1 MSDAKEAEKKDATAA
16 AAPAPAKKGGAI
28 AMVLGIVLPALLSAG
43 GAFGGVKAAGHAG
56 GGGAAHAPEPEK
68 RHTPRPPGPTIALE
82 PFLVSIPDAA
92 KKAHPMKLTVAVE
105 FEATAKEDEIKNYMP
120 RIRDAILTYIRQLS
134 YEQAIDQEHAHKFR
148 EELLERVHKS
158 GAVAA
163 ERVLVTDL
171 VSQ

>member
-1 MSDAKEAEKKDATAA
+1 MSDANEKKDAPAAAA

-28 AMVLGIVLPALLSAG
+28 GLVLGIVLPALLSAG
-43 GAFGGVKAAGHAG
+43 GAFGGVKAAGHG
-56 GGGAAHAPEPEK
+56 KGGASHEPEPAP
-68 RHTPRPPGPTIALE
+68 RHEPRPPGPTIALE
-82 PFLVSIPDAA
+82 PFLVSVPDAN
-92 KKAHPMKLTVAVE
+92 KKPHPMKLTVAVE
-105 FEATAKEDEIKNYMP
+105 FEATAKEDVIKNYMP
-120 RIRDAILTYIRQLS
+120 RIRDAILSYIRQLS
-134 YEQAIDQEHAHKFR
+134 YEQAIDQENAHKFR